1 MTLLDG
7 KEKYGL
13 VSRLLHWG
21 MAALMAWQ
29 FTGMILLA
37 ILGKTPLVKF
47 FLGTHGNIGVLLL
60 TLAALRAIWALSNA
74 SRRPAAI
81 NSMARLGHLVLYGLL
96 LIIPTLSLIRS
107 YGSGREFAP
116 FGIPFWGASEKIEW
130 MVDLGDLLHG
140 ELAWVLLALIAGH
153 IVMAMWH
160 RTVKRDQVWE
170 RMV

>member
-81 NSMARLGHLVLYGLL
+81 NTMARLGHLALYGLL

-107 YGSGREFAP
+107 YGSGREFSP

>member
-1 MTLLDG
+1 MALLDG

-21 MAALMAWQ
+21 MAVLFAWQ

-60 TLAALRAIWALSNA
+60 TLIVLRAIWALSNA

-81 NSMARLGHLVLYGLL
+81 NIMARLGHIALYGLV
-96 LIIPTLSLIRS
+96 LIIPTLALIRS
-107 YGSGREFAP
+107 YGSGRAFAP
-116 FGIPFWGASEKIEW
+116 FGIPFWDASEKIER
-130 MVDLGDLLHG
+130 MVDLGDMFHG
-140 ELAWVLLALIAGH
+140 ELAWLLLALIAGH
-153 IVMAMWH
+153 IVMALWH
-160 RTVKRDQVWE
+160 RTVKRDRVWE
-170 RMV
+170 RMA

>member
-37 ILGKTPLVKF
+37 TLGKTPLVKF

-81 NSMARLGHLVLYGLL
+81 NTMARLGHLALYGLL

-107 YGSGREFAP
+107 YGSGREFSP

>member
-1 MTLLDG
+1 MVLLDG

-21 MAALMAWQ
+21 MAALFAWQ

-60 TLAALRAIWALSNA
+60 TLIVLRAIWALSNA

-81 NSMARLGHLVLYGLL
+81 NIMAQLGHLALYGLV
-96 LIIPTLSLIRS
+96 LIIPTLALIRS
-107 YGSGREFAP
+107 YGSGRAFVP
-116 FGIPFWGASEKIEW
+116 FGIPFWDASEKIEW
-130 MVDLGDLLHG
+130 MVDLGDMFHG
-140 ELAWVLLALIAGH
+140 ELAWLLLALIAGH
-153 IVMAMWH
+153 IVMALWH
-160 RTVKRDQVWE
+160 RTVKRDRVWE
-170 RMV
+170 RMA